1 MNLDPFITMCR
12 TAVAAADPVVAV
24 RSVVEDL
31 VADPAPLAQAF
42 PAPKMTLAVSGESKT
57 VFEDD
62 TVSIMLVHAPPQV
75 RQPPHDHRMSVVIG
89 GYAGTELHRLYRRV
103 PDEPADSQPAIE
115 LTGTTDVAPGDV
127 FTLGTHGIH
136 AIDAA
141 VGQWSSAVH
150 VYLGRLSAVDR
161 SLFHPETFVEEP
173 LDLKV
178 YDRYC
183 ERTAAAT
190 GE

>member
-12 TAVAAADPVVAV
+12 AAVTKPDAMTAI

-31 VADPAPLAQAF
+31 VAEPEALATAF

-62 TVSIMLVHAPPQV
+62 TISIMLVHAPPQTA
-75 RQPPHDHRMSVVIG
+75 QPPHDHQMSVVIG

-103 PDEPADSQPAIE
+103 PDANSDGPAVE
-115 LTGTTDVAPGDV
+115 LTGDTDVGPGDV
-127 FTLGTHGIH
+127 FTLGAQGIH

-141 VGQWSSAVH
+141 PGQWSSAVH
-150 VYLGRLSAVDR
+150 VYLGRLSTVGR
-161 SLFHPETFVEEP
+161 SLFHPDSFVEEP
-173 LDLKV
+173 LDLKM
-178 YDRYC
+178 YDKYC
-183 ERTAAAT
+183 RRAVSDVS
-190 GE
+190 